1 MTRTVAPVNVI
12 KLASIIAASSAVA
25 FMASLGLE
33 SQDQTA
39 EPASSRDVPADQ
51 SGTKAPDKARANDD
65 SPSLGEVP
73 SALPTAGGT
82 EGHFVRD
89 ADLGRDILRD
99 PLGRRHRRV
108 ARELTPEMIEECLEV
123 AHEVKPQLASRL
135 ERLRRDSTEAQFEQ
149 AMRRNARHLLNL
161 VRLRERNPGLY
172 DLKMRELQTGEQ
184 IQRVTAQLREALDT
198 GSTAHAQILET
209 ELHALVQLQASQSI
223 EARGRYLLRIQEHM
237 EALKQQIEDEA
248 SNFEQTVE
256 RRFQE
261 ILDQIKSSSTTSTE
275 PTTG

>member
-1 MTRTVAPVNVI
+1 MAPEKI
-12 KLASIIAASSAVA
+12 KLDSIIAASTTVA

-39 EPASSRDVPADQ
+39 EPPSSRDVPADQ
-51 SGTKAPDKARANDD
+51 SDPGARDTAKANDQA
-65 SPSLGEVP
+65 PSLGEVP
-73 SALPTAGGT
+73 SALPTAEGT

-89 ADLGRDILRD
+89 PDLGRDILRD
-99 PLGRRHRRV
+99 PLGRRYRGVVR
-108 ARELTPEMIEECLEV
+108 ALTPKMIEQCLEV
-123 AHEVKPQLASRL
+123 AHEVKPQLAARL

-149 AMRRNARHLLNL
+149 AMRRNARHLVGL

-172 DLKMRELQTGEQ
+172 DLKMRELQTGEE

-198 GSTAHAQILET
+198 GSTAHAQLLEI

-223 EARGRYLLRIQEHM
+223 EARGRYLLRIQEHA

-248 SNFEQTVE
+248 SNFEQTV
-256 RRFQE
+256 
-261 ILDQIKSSSTTSTE
+261 
-275 PTTG
+275 

>member
-1 MTRTVAPVNVI
+1 MI
-12 KLASIIAASSAVA
+12 KLASIIAASSLLAL
-25 FMASLGLE
+25 MASSSLD

-39 EPASSRDVPADQ
+39 EPPSLRDVPVDQ
-51 SGTKAPDKARANDD
+51 SGTEVPDKARANDD

-89 ADLGRDILRD
+89 PDLGRDILRD

-108 ARELTPEMIEECLEV
+108 VRELTPEMIKECLEV
-123 AHEVKPQLASRL
+123 AREVKPQLASRL

-149 AMRRNARHLLNL
+149 AMRRNAWHLLNL

-184 IQRVTAQLREALDT
+184 IQRVTAQLREALNV
-198 GSTAHAQILET
+198 GSTGQAQLLET
-209 ELHALVQLQASQSI
+209 QLHALVQLQASQSI
-223 EARGRYLLRIQEHM
+223 EARGRYLLRIQEHA

-261 ILDQIKSSSTTSTE
+261 ILKPLKTPSATSTE

>member
-1 MTRTVAPVNVI
+1 MI
-12 KLASIIAASSAVA
+12 KLASIIVASSAMA

-33 SQDQTA
+33 SRDQTA
-39 EPASSRDVPADQ
+39 EPTSSRDVPADQ
-51 SGTKAPDKARANDD
+51 SGTKVPDKASADDD
-65 SPSLGEVP
+65 SPSRGEVP
-73 SALPTAGGT
+73 SALPSAGGT

-89 ADLGRDILRD
+89 TDLGRDILRD

-108 ARELTPEMIEECLEV
+108 TSELTPKMIRECLEV
-123 AHEVKPQLASRL
+123 AHEVKPQLAARL

-149 AMRRNARHLLNL
+149 AMRRNAWHLLNL

-198 GSTAHAQILET
+198 GSTAHAQLLET

-223 EARGRYLLRIQEHM
+223 EARGRYLLRIQEHAK
-237 EALKQQIEDEA
+237 ALKQQIDEEGA
-248 SNFEQTVE
+248 SFGQTVE
-256 RRFQE
+256 RRFHK
-261 ILDQIKSSSTTSTE
+261 ILEQIKAESATPTE

>member
-1 MTRTVAPVNVI
+1 MI

-39 EPASSRDVPADQ
+39 EPPSSRDVPADQ
-51 SGTKAPDKARANDD
+51 SSKKAADQARAKDD
-65 SPSLGEVP
+65 SLSLGQVL

-82 EGHFVRD
+82 KGHFVRD

-108 ARELTPEMIEECLEV
+108 VRELTPDMIEKCLDV
-123 AHEVKPQLASRL
+123 AREVKPKLAARL
-135 ERLRRDSTEAQFEQ
+135 ERLRRDSSETQFEQ
-149 AMRRNARHLLNL
+149 AMRRNAWHLLNL

-184 IQRVTAQLREALDT
+184 IQRVTAQLREALNV
-198 GSTAHAQILET
+198 GSTGQAQLLET

-223 EARGRYLLRIQEHM
+223 EARGRYLLRIQEHA
-237 EALKQQIEDEA
+237 EALKQQIDAEGA
-248 SNFEQTVE
+248 SFSQTVE
-256 RRFQE
+256 QRFQE

>member
-1 MTRTVAPVNVI
+1 MI
-12 KLASIIAASSAVA
+12 KLASIIVASSLLAL
-25 FMASLGLE
+25 MASSSLD

-39 EPASSRDVPADQ
+39 EPPSLRDVPADQ
-51 SGTKAPDKARANDD
+51 SDAGAPDKANANDQA
-65 SPSLGEVP
+65 PSLGEVP
-73 SALPTAGGT
+73 SALPTVGGT
-82 EGHFVRD
+82 KGHFVRD

-99 PLGRRHRRV
+99 PLGRRYRGVVRK
-108 ARELTPEMIEECLEV
+108 LTPELIEQCLEV
-123 AHEVKPQLASRL
+123 AREVKPQLASRL
-135 ERLRRDSTEAQFEQ
+135 ERLRRDSSETQFEQ

-172 DLKMRELQTGEQ
+172 DLKMRELQTGEE
-184 IQRVTAQLREALDT
+184 IQQVTAQLREALDT
-198 GSTAHAQILET
+198 GSTAHAQLLEI

-237 EALKQQIEDEA
+237 EALKQQIEEEA
-248 SNFEQTVE
+248 SNFQQTVE

-261 ILDQIKSSSTTSTE
+261 IIDQIKSSSTTSTE

>member
-1 MTRTVAPVNVI
+1 MI
-12 KLASIIAASSAVA
+12 KLASIIVASSLLAL
-25 FMASLGLE
+25 MASSSLE

-39 EPASSRDVPADQ
+39 KPPSLRDVPADQ
-51 SGTKAPDKARANDD
+51 SGTEAPDKAKANDQA
-65 SPSLGEVP
+65 PSLGKVP

-82 EGHFVRD
+82 RGHFVRD
-89 ADLGRDILRD
+89 ADLGREILRD
-99 PLGRRHRRV
+99 PLGRRYRGV
-108 ARELTPEMIEECLEV
+108 VRELTPELIEQCLEV
-123 AHEVKPQLASRL
+123 AREVKPQLASRL

-172 DLKMRELQTGEQ
+172 DLKMRELQTGEE

-198 GSTAHAQILET
+198 GSTAHAQLLEI

-223 EARGRYLLRIQEHM
+223 EARGRYLLRIQEHA

-261 ILDQIKSSSTTSTE
+261 ILKQLKAGSATSTE